1 MYENAKVK
9 LIIFLAVIFFL
20 ISINNSYSDEKYYY
34 TGKDYGNEYMYNP
47 LYVILNG
54 SYDIIQLD
62 CNSRKIFE
70 QPYGSGNYNVTRNI
84 FNPFVSIK
92 TYGWWNFLSNEI
104 FPLSFK
110 KEGMQWW
117 PNYSLHIVGGGMT
130 FASLEEWYEYNNIP
144 EPYIFAAATTMF
156 YHYWNEVVEM
166 EDYRGLTVDP
176 VSDIWVFDIA
186 GILLFSFDGI
196 KEFFRDELH
205 LRDWS
210 LQPSLTVPSWE
221 LQNNGQYFSIKYDLP
236 FYNKMALFGYM
247 GMSGLGGLS
256 YKLNG
261 EDAISL
267 GLGTRP
273 ATRYIIDSSATARQ
287 YTLNLTWNA
296 GLFYDRNGSLMA
308 SIAFS
313 GQEKNLCNINIYPG
327 SIDMGNIKLGFWTV
341 IPRKGDY
348 YFGLSARYIPGIGV
362 VIK

>member
-1 MYENAKVK
+1 MIQFV
-9 LIIFLAVIFFL
+9 FF
-20 ISINNSYSDEKYYY
+20 SQPANSEEKYFY
-34 TGKDYGNEYMYNP
+34 TGKDYGNESMYNP
-47 LYVILNG
+47 WYVILNG

-70 QPYGSGNYNVTRNI
+70 LPYGIGNANLLKNLG
-84 FNPFVSIK
+84 NPFKAIK
-92 TYGWWNFLSNEI
+92 EYGTWNFLSNEI
-104 FPLSFK
+104 FPLTFR

-130 FASLEEWYEYNNIP
+130 FATLEEWYEYNNIP

-176 VSDIWVFDIA
+176 ISDIWVFDIA
-186 GILLFSFDGI
+186 GIVLFSFDGT
-196 KEFFRDELH
+196 KKFFRDELQ

-221 LQNNGQYFSIKYDLP
+221 LQNNGQYFSMKWDLP
-236 FYNKMALFGYM
+236 FYNKMALFGYL

-256 YKLNG
+256 YKLND

-267 GLGTRP
+267 GFGTRP
-273 ATRYIIDSSATARQ
+273 ETRYIIDSAAKARQ

-296 GLFYDRNGSLMA
+296 GLFFDRNGSLMA

-313 GQEKNLCNINIYPG
+313 GQEKNLCNINIYPRAIG
-327 SIDMGNIKLGFWTV
+327 IGDFKLGFWAV

-348 YFGLSARYIPGIGV
+348 YFGLTTRYIPGIGV
-362 VIK
+362 SIRN